1 MTQIK
6 RTAIAERKTLK
17 VCYLQGEYA
26 AGQPQMS
33 PIHAYNEVDA
43 RRKKQF
49 LDDSCLYMCSVSEH
63 LCMLTGF
70 TEQIIH
76 VNSAGGAPGHR
87 SGALPSQLRGRFA
100 GLAME
105 SEGGA

>member
-1 MTQIK
+1 MSQIK
-6 RTAIAERKTLK
+6 RTLIPECKTLK
-17 VCYLQGEYA
+17 ACYLQGEYA

-43 RRKKQF
+43 QRKKQF
-49 LDDSCLYMCSVSEH
+49 LDDSRLYMRSVGEH
-63 LCMLTGF
+63 LRMLAGF

-76 VNSAGGAPGHR
+76 VNPAGGALGHR
-87 SGALPSQLRGRFA
+87 PRALQGQPRGRFA

-105 SEGGA
+105 SEEGA